1 MMNLTDR
8 EWKEFNF
15 VEIFIIRG
23 GFYNKKPPVESYG
36 NIPFLGAVDNNN
48 GITEFYTLNNIA
60 ENSKIGYGKNEPL
73 SQKIYPGNCICVTN
87 NGSVGYAYYQKH
99 IFTCSHDINPLYL
112 KNTELTENLAM
123 FLISAIEQQKICF
136 KYSRKWRPKRMKKSK
151 ILLPVDEKNSPDYKF
166 MEDYIKEKI
175 LKRRQEYIEYAK
187 NKLKQIKFENISS
200 LKDKKW
206 KEFFIEDIF
215 FIKSGKRLVKEQM
228 IFGDIPFIGASTLNN
243 GVTNYIS
250 QKNSSFDRN
259 VLGVNYNGSVGEAFY
274 HPYGCIFS
282 DDVKRFHMLNYND
295 NRFLLL
301 FLATII
307 KHQKE
312 KFNYGYK
319 FNETRMLRQKILL
332 PVNTNG
338 DPDYIYM
345 EKYIKN
351 IFYKKYSD
359 YLEYVKNRSL

>member
-1 MMNLTDR
+1 MNLTDR
-8 EWKEFNF
+8 EWREFFIGGKEG
-15 VEIFIIRG
+15 IFDLRASNSGIDKNKLVPCDISIIPYISRSEL
-23 GFYNKKPPVESYG
+23 Y
-36 NIPFLGAVDNNN
+36 N
-48 GITEFYTLNNIA
+48 GISLFVGEIQNPKYAINKGNVITIGLDTQTVFYQPSKFYTGQNIQVISNCYLNKYNALFITRLLKIQL
-60 ENSKIGYGKNEPL
+60 SKFNWGGNGATLGRL
-73 SQKIYPGNCICVTN
+73 SKT
-87 NGSVGYAYYQKH
+87 
-99 IFTCSHDINPLYL
+99 
-112 KNTELTENLAM
+112 
-123 FLISAIEQQKICF
+123 
-136 KYSRKWRPKRMKKSK
+136 K
-151 ILLPVDEKNSPDYKF
+151 ILLPVDKKNNPDYQF
-166 MEDYIKEKI
+166 MEDYIKENIVK
-175 LKRRQEYIEYAK
+175 KCQEYIEYAK

-243 GVTNYIS
+243 GITNYIS
-250 QKNSSFDRN
+250 QKNYSFDSN

-295 NRFLLL
+295 NKFLLL

-307 KHQKE
+307 KQQKE

-332 PVNTNG
+332 PVNTN
-338 DPDYIYM
+338 DEPDYIYM

-359 YLEYVKNRSL
+359 YLEYVKKAV

>member
-1 MMNLTDR
+1 MNLTDR
-8 EWKEFNF
+8 EWREFKISNLF
-15 VEIFIIRG
+15 LI
-23 GFYNKKPPVESYG
+23 KKVLGLPIENYSSG
-36 NIPFLGAVDNNN
+36 NIPY
-48 GITEFYTLNNIA
+48 ITTA
-60 ENSKIGYGKNEPL
+60 S
-73 SQKIYPGNCICVTN
+73 TN
-87 NGSVGYAYYQKH
+87 NG
-99 IFTCSHDINPLYL
+99 FTN
-112 KNTELTENLAM
+112 
-123 FLISAIEQQKICF
+123 FISAPENAISKKCCISIDPIKGKAFYHPYKFVGRGFSGASINLLYNEKMNKNIAIFLCRTIENTA
-136 KYSRKWRPKRMKKSK
+136 KYKASYGYLFNGNRLENGK
-151 ILLPVDEKNSPDYKF
+151 ILLPVDKKNNPDYKF
-166 MEDYIKEKI
+166 MEDYIKEKM
-175 LKRRQEYIEYAK
+175 LQRRQEYIEYAK

-243 GVTNYIS
+243 GITNYIS
-250 QKNSSFDRN
+250 QKNCSFDSN

-295 NRFLLL
+295 NKFLLL

-307 KHQKE
+307 KQQKE

-332 PVNTNG
+332 PVNNN
-338 DPDYIYM
+338 DEPDYIYM

-359 YLEYVKNRSL
+359 YLEYIKIFLS

>member
-1 MMNLTDR
+1 MKLTDR
-8 EWKEFNF
+8 EWKEFF
-15 VEIFIIRG
+15 IEDIFNVSGTFTTKPQNLILG
-23 GFYNKKPPVESYG
+23 GKTPR
-36 NIPFLGAVDNNN
+36 
-48 GITEFYTLNNIA
+48 ITCA
-60 ENSKIGYGKNEPL
+60 S
-73 SQKIYPGNCICVTN
+73 TN
-87 NGSVGYAYYQKH
+87 NGLDNTYKNKPTEKGKVITIDSATDGFTSYQGYDFIATDHVEKIALKDNEMN
-99 IFTCSHDINPLYL
+99 IFIGTFIKQSID
-112 KNTELTENLAM
+112 
-123 FLISAIEQQKICF
+123 SAIVK
-136 KYSRKWRPKRMKKSK
+136 KYNYGYKFSQTRIKKQK
-151 ILLPVDEKNSPDYKF
+151 ILLPVDSKNKPDYQF
-166 MEDYIKEKI
+166 MEDYIKEKM
-175 LKRRQEYIEYAK
+175 LQRRQEYIEYAK
-187 NKLKQIKFENISS
+187 NKLKQIKFENISL

-215 FIKSGKRLVKEQM
+215 FIKSVKRLVKEQM

-243 GVTNYIS
+243 GITNYIS
-250 QKNSSFDRN
+250 QKNCSFDSN

-295 NRFLLL
+295 NKFLLL

-307 KHQKE
+307 KQQKE

-332 PVNTNG
+332 PVNTN
-338 DPDYIYM
+338 DEPDYIYM

-359 YLEYVKNRSL
+359 YLEYVKKAV

>member
-1 MMNLTDR
+1 MKLTDR
-8 EWKEFNF
+8 EWKEFKIGDLFILDKNKRQVPTGAYVHKDNLNKGYTPRITVTSMNNGIDDYWESIHKNYRCYKNF
-15 VEIFIIRG
+15 ISVSFLGDCFYHKYNASLDMKVHCLKLKKFELNENIASFILSCLK
-23 GFYNKKPPVESYG
+23 NNTKSSSYG
-36 NIPFLGAVDNNN
+36 NQ
-48 GITEFYTLNNIA
+48 
-60 ENSKIGYGKNEPL
+60 L
-73 SQKIYPGNCICVTN
+73 SSTDLPAK
-87 NGSVGYAYYQKH
+87 SV
-99 IFTCSHDINPLYL
+99 
-112 KNTELTENLAM
+112 
-123 FLISAIEQQKICF
+123 
-136 KYSRKWRPKRMKKSK
+136 
-151 ILLPVDEKNSPDYKF
+151 LLPVNDKNDPDYQF
-166 MEDYIKEKI
+166 MEDYIKEKM
-175 LKRRQEYIEYAK
+175 LQRRQEYIEYAK

-228 IFGDIPFIGASTLNN
+228 IFGNIPFIGASTLNN
-243 GVTNYIS
+243 GITNYIS
-250 QKNSSFDRN
+250 QKNCSFDSN

-295 NRFLLL
+295 NKFLLL

-307 KHQKE
+307 KQQKE

-332 PVNTNG
+332 PVNNN
-338 DPDYIYM
+338 DEPDYIYM

-359 YLEYVKNRSL
+359 YLEYVKKAV